1 MSGSR
6 KKSHAHRGSTS
17 QKPRKAT
24 ARDWISGARLRTL
37 PLAVSPILVGAGAAA
52 AESAFSLPLTL
63 LCLTIA
69 LALQIG
75 VNYSNDYSDGIRGTD
90 DYRVGPARLTGSGA
104 ADPKRV
110 LSVALAFFALAAA
123 AGLII
128 VFVTAQWWM
137 LAVGALA
144 IVAAWFYTGG
154 KRPYGYAGL
163 GELMVFIFFGLVA
176 TVGTTY
182 VQLGAVTQA
191 SWFGAVGVG
200 LIACAVLV
208 VNNIRDIPTDTQAGK
223 KTLAVLIGTKRS
235 VALFVFLLLMP
246 FFIAA
251 ALAIIYPVA
260 WFAMFALLLALPA
273 CLITMTAKSAG
284 EYILA
289 LKLAS
294 FTSLAYAV
302 FISLALFVGPQ
313 LSQNL

>member
-1 MSGSR
+1 MSR
-6 KKSHAHRGSTS
+6 ATKKQS
-17 QKPRKAT
+17 KPRKAT

-37 PLAVSPILVGAGAAA
+37 PLAISPVLVGAGAASS
-52 AESAFSLPLTL
+52 EGAFSLPLSL
-63 LCLTIA
+63 LCLTIT

-90 DYRVGPARLTGSGA
+90 DFRVGPARLTGSGA
-104 ADPKRV
+104 ADPKKV
-110 LSVALAFFALAAA
+110 LAVALAFFALAGM

-137 LAVGALA
+137 LAVGILA
-144 IVAAWFYTGG
+144 IAAAWFYTGG

-176 TVGTTY
+176 TAGTTY
-182 VQLGAVTQA
+182 VQLGSVNQA

-223 KTLAVLIGTKRS
+223 RTLAVLMGTKRS
-235 VALFVFLLLMP
+235 VALFVFLLLVP

-251 ALAIIYPVA
+251 TLAIIYPVA

-273 CLITMTAKSAG
+273 CLITMTAKSPG

-302 FISLALFVGPQ
+302 CIALAFSIGPLF
-313 LSQNL
+313 SKNL

>member
-1 MSGSR
+1 MSGNK
-6 KKSHAHRGSTS
+6 KKSRVHRGSTS
-17 QKPRKAT
+17 HKPRQAT

-37 PLAVSPILVGAGAAA
+37 PLAVSPVLVGAGAAA
-52 AESAFSLPLTL
+52 AESAFSLPLSL

-90 DYRVGPARLTGSGA
+90 DFRLGPARLTGSGA
-104 ADPKRV
+104 ANPKKV
-110 LSVALAFFALAAA
+110 LAVALAFFALAAV

-128 VFVTAQWWM
+128 VLVTTQWWM
-137 LAVGALA
+137 IAVGALA

-182 VQLGAVTQA
+182 VQLGSVTQA

-200 LIACAVLV
+200 MIACAVLV

-223 KTLAVLIGTKRS
+223 KTLAVLMGSTRS
-235 VALFVFLLLMP
+235 VALFVFLLLVP
-246 FFIAA
+246 FLIAA
-251 ALAIIYPVA
+251 SLAIVYPVA

-273 CLITMTAKSAG
+273 CLITMTAKSPG

-294 FTSLAYAV
+294 LTSLAYAV

-313 LSQNL
+313 FSQNL